1 MCNYQILKVFRGKK
15 EDDRVNLCR
24 ERAMLLGE
32 VVVHR
37 LCRAV
42 EQAAMVHL
50 QRFQGDT
57 DL

>member
-24 ERAMLLGE
+24 ERVMLLGE

-42 EQAAMVHL
+42 EQAMEHL
-50 QRFQGDT
+50 QCFQGDT

>member
-42 EQAAMVHL
+42 EQAMVHL